1 MNTTWNITKLFCI
14 PNLNGQQNVVANI
27 EWKAVAE
34 DYIDGNKYVA
44 EKIGIIGSGFS
55 PNITDFTPYNQ
66 LTEQQVLNWVWSN
79 GISKEGIE
87 LTLQGDINNQI
98 NPPIVVPPLPWSQ
111 PSP

>member
-44 EKIGIIGSGFS
+44 EKIRIIGSGFS

-66 LTEQQVLNWVWSN
+66 LTEQQGS
-79 GISKEGIE
+79 
-87 LTLQGDINNQI
+87 
-98 NPPIVVPPLPWSQ
+98 
-111 PSP
+111 